1 MMKIRN
7 NTISFLYITVALLA
21 SKSSYSIEYFE
32 PNMEVLCSR
41 QHYRHPSGCIYYEV
55 LNLGWKKN
63 DIKDKFID
71 KSFNVLDVQG
81 GVTKI
86 EVEEIIDAKYVSY
99 KMKYYDYPK
108 EYWDKGDYPL
118 VSWAVLKKY
127 EEVKEVPLTSILAIP
142 TDVEI
147 SDYKSFVFES
157 KYSTR
162 GFPSKEIEKLK
173 SLIFKFEIL
182 IYSSINNSIIP
193 QIVFETQNKPDS
205 NCKHCLKSLSP

>member
-99 KMKYYDYPK
+99 KMKYYDFTEK
-108 EYWDKGDYPL
+108 EN
-118 VSWAVLKKY
+118 
-127 EEVKEVPLTSILAIP
+127 
-142 TDVEI
+142 EI
-147 SDYKSFVFES
+147 
-157 KYSTR
+157 
-162 GFPSKEIEKLK
+162 
-173 SLIFKFEIL
+173 
-182 IYSSINNSIIP
+182 
-193 QIVFETQNKPDS
+193 
-205 NCKHCLKSLSP
+205 